1 MDHGIEGSVLSKSST
16 ARMFLTENP
25 LLLRGC
31 EATSPSVESMLERSS
46 STFDCTAGI
55 SSVRLFTK
63 LPQVLHVEG
72 LTDVHY
78 QCKKYR
84 IINYFS
90 CIRSVSSF
98 NELSYYLYL

>member
-1 MDHGIEGSVLSKSST
+1 
-16 ARMFLTENP
+16 MFLTENP

-31 EATSPSVESMLERSS
+31 EATSPSVEIYLGAFEFNFRLHSRN
-46 STFDCTAGI
+46 
-55 SSVRLFTK
+55 SSVQLFTK
-63 LPQVLHVEG
+63 LPQGLHFEG
-72 LTDVHY
+72 LTDVYY

-90 CIRSVSSF
+90 CIRRVSSF